1 MKVVN
6 LIHNVQFKNKC
17 IVNAQSR
24 YTLCTSVQVLC
35 NFAPVKKCKKYKKGQ
50 KIKAKCMLNRG
61 LEPRTLGLLDLR
73 SDQLS

>member
-1 MKVVN
+1 MHYHGSHYVHV
-6 LIHNVQFKNKC
+6 
-17 IVNAQSR
+17 R
-24 YTLCTSVQVLC
+24 PYTCCVQVCKYFVTLRLSK
-35 NFAPVKKCKKYKKGQ
+35 NVKNIKKGQ

>member
-1 MKVVN
+1 M
-6 LIHNVQFKNKC
+6 
-17 IVNAQSR
+17 
-24 YTLCTSVQVLC
+24 YMLCTSVQVLC
-35 NFAPVKKCKKYKKGQ
+35 NFAPVKNVKKKGT